1 MNKFFRN
8 TLVLTLFLLITIT
21 VQAQLIVG
29 SYNLRLDIPKVDVGN
44 EWSNR
49 ASMVSDI
56 IKFYEFDILGTQ
68 EGFAHQL
75 EDLKKA
81 LPNYDEYG
89 VGRDDGKNAG
99 EQSAIFYRKD
109 KFDLLNSGSFWLS
122 ETPEKPSFGWD
133 AQKYRRICSWVLLK
147 DKKTNKKLY
156 CFNAHYDHQ
165 ANIARKESS
174 KLILEKIK
182 SMRKGISVILTG
194 DFNGNTSTEWY
205 KEIAQSNILFDSYT
219 QAPIKLEGN
228 PTYQAYGNVEV
239 LKGND
244 VIDHIFITKDFRV
257 KKWGILSNTFHGK
270 YPSDH
275 FPIITFLEWNSKK

>member
-1 MNKFFRN
+1 MSKFYRN
-8 TLVLTLFLLITIT
+8 ILTLTLFSFSALA
-21 VQAQLIVG
+21 VQAQLVVG

-49 ASMVSDI
+49 VSMISDI

-75 EDLKKA
+75 EDLKKV
-81 LPNYDEYG
+81 LPNYGEYG

-109 KFDLLNSGSFWLS
+109 KFDLLDSGSFWLS

-133 AQKYRRICSWVLLK
+133 AQKYRRVCSWILLK
-147 DKKTNKKLY
+147 DKKTKKKLY
-156 CFNAHYDHQ
+156 CYNAHYDHQ

-182 SMRKGISVILTG
+182 NMRKGTPVILTG
-194 DFNGNTSTEWY
+194 DFNGNPSTEWY
-205 KEIAQSNILFDSYT
+205 KEIAQSNVLFDTYSQT
-219 QAPIKLEGN
+219 PIKLEGN
-228 PTYQAYGNVEV
+228 PTYQEYGNAEL

-244 VIDHIFITKDFRV
+244 VIDHIFTTKDFKV

-275 FPIITFLEWNSKK
+275 FPVITFLEWNSKK